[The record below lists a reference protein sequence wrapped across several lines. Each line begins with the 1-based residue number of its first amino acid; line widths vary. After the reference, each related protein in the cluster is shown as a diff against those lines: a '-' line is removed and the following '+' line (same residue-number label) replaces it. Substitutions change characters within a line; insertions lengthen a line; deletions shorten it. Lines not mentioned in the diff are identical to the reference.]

1 MNDPTSRPEAPAGG
15 GAAGESEERSDLKV
29 VLQFFIVP
37 LALVAVLVSVFFGL
51 QFLRARRPDPGAT
64 LKGLEKY
71 EGFLGEWVGDLKR
84 WQAGYDL
91 SLLLRSGE
99 AGDFDRVLPSLV
111 ESFGQA
117 GAQGDVK
124 LRRYLALVLANS
136 GRPGAAGALRS
147 GLADPDA
154 PVRLFCAWG
163 LANSGDTTAIAD
175 LRQLAADPDPGV
187 RKVALFALGQLQD
200 SDGAPLLI
208 AALADPEEDVRW
220 NAALALARL
229 GRTEAVPVL
238 RDLLD
243 GSAFAAAGATSDPMI
258 REARLQQALNAVR
271 GLALIRD
278 DAAVDLLKRA
288 RSGAIDPGV
297 REAARIALETAP
309 AREPRG
315 DGALDS
321 PGGDS

>member
-1 MNDPTSRPEAPAGG
+1 MNDDRTRPESPRGG
-15 GAAGESEERSDLKV
+15 GAAGDGEERSDLKV

-99 AGDFDRVLPSLV
+99 AGDFDRILPSLV
-111 ESFGQA
+111 EAFAQA
-117 GAQGDVK
+117 GTHGDLK

-136 GRPGAAGALRS
+136 GNPGAAGALRS
-147 GLADPDA
+147 GLDDPDA
-154 PVRLFCAWG
+154 DVRLFCAWG

-175 LRQLAADPDPGV
+175 LRRLAADPDPEV
-187 RKVALFALGQLQD
+187 RKVALFALGQLND
-200 SDGAPLLI
+200 ADGVPVLI
-208 AALADPEEDVRW
+208 AALADTEEDVRW

-229 GRTEAVPVL
+229 RRPEAVPVL
-238 RDLLD
+238 RDLLER
-243 GSAFAAAGATSDPMI
+243 SAFAAAGAAAASNP
-258 REARLQQALNAVR
+258 AVQQARQQQAHNAVR
-271 GLALIRD
+271 GLALIED
-278 DAAVDLLKRA
+278 EAAGDLLRRA
-288 RSGAIDPGV
+288 RSDAIDPAV
-297 REAARIALETAP
+297 REAARIALETGPGHAP
-309 AREPRG
+309 
-315 DGALDS
+315 
-321 PGGDS
+321 